1 MMSDERRHD
10 ATDGLYRC
18 DICGFFFRRDEGR
31 ETHEAFLLHNR
42 RIISYGFVCDV
53 CDGRRVECAGDGK
66 IEEGKND

>member
-1 MMSDERRHD
+1 
-10 ATDGLYRC
+10 
-18 DICGFFFRRDEGR
+18 
-31 ETHEAFLLHNR
+31 LLHNR